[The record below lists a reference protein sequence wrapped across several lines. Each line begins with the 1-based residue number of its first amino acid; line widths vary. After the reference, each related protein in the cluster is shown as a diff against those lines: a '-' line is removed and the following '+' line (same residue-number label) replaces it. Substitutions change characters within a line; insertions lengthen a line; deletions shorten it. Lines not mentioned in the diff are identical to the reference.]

1 MAQTDASARL
11 LVLGSSSRYRADLL
25 GRLGIAFTQVSPDI
39 DETALA
45 EELPADLV
53 LRLAAAKADAVA
65 ALHPDAIIVASDQVA
80 SVDERVLGKPGTE
93 SNAIAQLLALSG
105 KRVTFYTSLH
115 VRDAATG
122 AQVSELDIT
131 EVQFRPLSK
140 GQIERYV
147 AAEQPLDCAGAFKA
161 EGLGIAMFEH
171 INSDDPTALIGLPLI
186 KLCSALAALGQPV
199 LGLD

>member
-1 MAQTDASARL
+1 MAHTAASARL

-25 GRLGIAFTQVSPDI
+25 GRLGVTFTQVSPDI

-53 LRLAAAKADAVA
+53 LRLAASKADAVA
-65 ALHPDAIIVASDQVA
+65 AIHPDAIIVASDQVA

-93 SNAIAQLLALSG
+93 SNAIAQLQALSG

-115 VRDAATG
+115 VRDAASG
-122 AQVSELDIT
+122 VRVSELDLT
-131 EVQFRPLSK
+131 EVQFRPLSE

-147 AAEQPLDCAGAFKA
+147 AAELPLDCAGAFKS

-171 INSDDPTALIGLPLI
+171 VKSDDPTALIGLPLI
-186 KLCSALAALGQPV
+186 KLCSALATLGQPV